1 MAAGG
6 CCHAA
11 RCVVSYRNGA
21 TSEGSVPAMGW
32 ALESFEADTV
42 FRLPWPETGDEVR
55 FVERA
60 GGLWFV
66 AADVCRSLRFT
77 LNRAGAINVT
87 QALACVGPDDKMLV
101 RLETSPGTFR
111 PFTRYMLVSEAG
123 LEALVA
129 EGLVRRAPAVDAVD
143 LPAVARL
150 VRSAARNL
158 VVALGGRTDSASHG
172 SGEACRKA
180 APRPAVGG

>member
-1 MAAGG
+1 M
-6 CCHAA
+6 
-11 RCVVSYRNGA
+11 
-21 TSEGSVPAMGW
+21 PAMGT
-32 ALESFEADTV
+32 ALESFGADAIHH
-42 FRLPWPETGDEVR
+42 LPWPESGHEVR

-66 AADVCRSLRFT
+66 AADICRPLRFT

-123 LEALVA
+123 LESLVA
-129 EGLVRRAPAVDAVD
+129 EALARRVPAVDTADV
-143 LPAVARL
+143 PALARL
-150 VRSAARNL
+150 VRSTARNL
-158 VVALGGRTDSASHG
+158 VAALGGRADAPR
-172 SGEACRKA
+172 GEALLPEA
-180 APRPAVGG
+180 SLRPAVGG